1 MTLNALGGS
10 GGRGLANINL
20 LGGLNELAP
29 YWLVAATL
37 NWYQN
42 SGSRYTWTDCKVVYV
57 VKINVQ
63 IITRSNRSLGECIR

>member
-37 NWYQN
+37 NWYHN
-42 SGSRYTWTDCKVVYV
+42 SGWRYTWTDCKVVYV